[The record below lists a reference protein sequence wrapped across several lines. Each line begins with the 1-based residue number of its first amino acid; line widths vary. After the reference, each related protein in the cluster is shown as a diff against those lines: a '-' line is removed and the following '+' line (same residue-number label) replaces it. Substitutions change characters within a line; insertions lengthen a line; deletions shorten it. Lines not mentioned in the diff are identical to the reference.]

1 MRFQGYIFDLDG
13 TIYLGPRMIDG
24 AAATVRA
31 LRERG
36 ARVCFLSNKPVE
48 SRAHYAEKLRGFGIA
63 ADLESVVNSSH
74 VMARYLAAR
83 DPGAPVYVIG
93 EPPLKEELAD
103 AGLRVEADPTRVR
116 YLIIAFDRTFDYRKL
131 HDALIAVRHGARM
144 LATNPDRTCPTE
156 GGEIPDAAGM
166 IGAVEGVTNR
176 KVEVVVG
183 KPNRLML
190 EVALERLGL
199 PVGACLMVGDR
210 LETDVAMGRAAG
222 MATALVLTGVT
233 RREELAA
240 APVRPDYVLESIQ
253 DLLTLDP

>member
-13 TIYLGPRMIDG
+13 TIYLGPRVIDG
-24 AAATVRA
+24 AAATIRA

-63 ADLESVVNSSH
+63 ADLTSVVNSSY
-74 VMARYLAAR
+74 VMARYLASR

-93 EPPLKEELAD
+93 EPPLKEELTA
-103 AGLRVEADPTRVR
+103 AGLHVEADPTRVR

-156 GGEIPDAAGM
+156 AGEIPDAAGM

-183 KPNRLML
+183 KPNRIML

-199 PVGACLMVGDR
+199 PAGACLMVGDR

-222 MATALVLTGVT
+222 MPTALVLTGVT
-233 RREELAA
+233 RRDELAA

-253 DLLTLDP
+253 DLLTLDH